1 MQRNK
6 KILLV
11 SHCILN
17 QNTVIKGEARSFG
30 AIPTAL
36 DWIQKE
42 GLGVIQLPCPEFTFL
57 GLERPSMTYEEYDNK
72 EYRQHCRKILLP
84 VIEQLKE
91 YIKCGYQMT
100 GILGIQSSPSC
111 DMTKGVFMEELKEL
125 FIEHQITI
133 TTEWFLPDHKNPN
146 FNSKE
151 HYIKRE

>member
-17 QNTVIKGEARSFG
+17 QNTVIEGEARSFG

-36 DWIQKE
+36 DWIQEE

-57 GLERPSMTYEEYDNK
+57 GLERPSMTYEEYDN
-72 EYRQHCRKILLP
+72 EGYRQHCREILMP
-84 VIEQLKE
+84 VLEQLTE
-91 YIKCGYQMT
+91 YQKCGYQII
-100 GILGIQSSPSC
+100 GILGIQRSPSC
-111 DMTKGVFMEELKEL
+111 DMTRGVFMEELKKL
-125 FIEHQITI
+125 FIDHQIPI
-133 TTEWFLPDHKNPN
+133 TTQWFLPDQKEPI

-151 HYIKRE
+151 NFVKNN

>member
-17 QNTVIKGEARSFG
+17 QNTVIEGEARSLG

-36 DWIQKE
+36 DWIHEE
-42 GLGVIQLPCPEFTFL
+42 GLGVVQLPCPEFTFL
-57 GLERPSMTYEEYDNK
+57 GLERPPMTYEEYDN
-72 EYRQHCRKILLP
+72 EAYRIHCKKILKP
-84 VIEQLKE
+84 VIEQLVE
-91 YIKCGYQMT
+91 YKRCGYDIT

-111 DMTKGVFMEELKEL
+111 DMTRGVFMEELKKLLKEKQIG
-125 FIEHQITI
+125 IETQ
-133 TTEWFLPDHKNPN
+133 WFLPNEMDPV

-151 HYIKRE
+151 NFIKD

>member
-11 SHCILN
+11 SHCIFN
-17 QNTVIKGEARSFG
+17 QNTVIEGEARSFG
-30 AIPTAL
+30 AIPTVL

-57 GLERPSMTYEEYDNK
+57 GLERPSMTYEEYDNE

-84 VIEQLKE
+84 VLEQLME
-91 YIKCGYQMT
+91 YKKCDYQIT

-111 DMTKGVFMEELKEL
+111 DMTRGVFMEELKKL
-125 FIEHQITI
+125 FSEQQIAI
-133 TTEWFLPDHKNPN
+133 ATEWYLPDHKNPI

-151 HYIKRE
+151 NYIKSN